1 MKIEMNAHTLA
12 AFEESAEAASEL
24 LTAMAN
30 AKRLILLC
38 NLLEGE
44 KPVGQLAEIVGLTLA
59 AASQHLAKMRALG
72 LVRTRREGQQVFYRL
87 ASTQVE
93 EVLKTLYRLYCA
105 PQDWLGVT
113 SPV

>member
-1 MKIEMNAHTLA
+1 MKIEMNAVTLA
-12 AFEESAEAASEL
+12 AFQESAEAASSL

-30 AKRLILLC
+30 AKRLIVLC

-44 KPVGQLAEIVGLTLA
+44 KTVGHLAEIAGLSLA
-59 AASQHLAKMRALG
+59 AASQHLAKMRALA

-87 ASTQVE
+87 ASKEVE

-105 PQDWLGVT
+105 
-113 SPV
+113 